1 MYFHNTIF
9 SILSLFKTLN
19 LISIST
25 QRNNVLKLIK
35 DKETKT
41 ERGNKYLSVAV
52 NLIFMS

>member
-19 LISIST
+19 LISVST

-41 ERGNKYLSVAV
+41 ERGNKYLPVAV